1 MNNGT
6 KKYDSEDQVFF
17 SPRPVERIIWV
28 FRRLRCE
35 DDVGVFPSSML
46 QSASLE
52 LRTSSLLIKKN
63 RPWYVT
69 GSIGFENSKRHDCQM
84 KQ

>member
-1 MNNGT
+1 MNNGS
-6 KKYDSEDQVFF
+6 KEDDSKDEVFF
-17 SPRPVERIIWV
+17 GPRPVERIIWV
-28 FRRLRCE
+28 FGRLRCE
-35 DDVGVFPSSML
+35 DDVRVFPSSVL

-52 LRTSSLLIKKN
+52 LRTSSLLIQKN

-69 GSIGFENSKRHDCQM
+69 GSIGFENSKRHGCQL